1 MKLKPGESVQGFIPA
16 TEVDIDADTVGETN
30 LIPWTESAYIGDD
43 NDPNPKVFGD
53 VAVPQNV
60 VQTMAQGLPAPTRRT
75 SRQRYE
81 VLVRRLMAAGRESVG
96 LFGYPVWPASIQRV
110 LSELGFKPDDVD
122 LNAQVYALAKHYIV
136 KAENQQRA
144 SNAKKVTLDY
154 HGHFD

>member
-60 VQTMAQGLPAPTRRT
+60 VDVMQQDLPAPVRRT
-75 SRQRYE
+75 ARQRYE
-81 VLVRRLMAAGRESVG
+81 VLVRRLMDAGRASVIQN
-96 LFGYPVWPASIQRV
+96 GYPVWPTSIQRV
-110 LSELGFKPDDVD
+110 LDELGFKRNNTD
-122 LNAQVYALAKHYIV
+122 LNSQVYALAKHYIV
-136 KAENQQRA
+136 KAENQQRQKDG
-144 SNAKKVTLDY
+144 KKVVRDW